1 MSFGDRL
8 RATRKE
14 KGFSQE
20 QLAEE
25 LEVSRQSVTKWETG
39 ISFPEIRTMLRLAS
53 LLERDLDWLLYD
65 EKQDS
70 KSSPGLKTKPLSME
84 VVSNRNVLS
93 RIMKQD
99 LLLSLINTLDG
110 YEIVR
115 EVESEEFIGTQT
127 CIFYKGRGFA
137 EINGL
142 DPDTAVSISSFSEM
156 SLPEIES
163 VLLPRIIVRRSEI
176 GAQPQVAE
184 KER

>member
-14 KGFSQE
+14 RGFSQE

-70 KSSPGLKTKPLSME
+70 KASSDSKATPLSME
-84 VVSNRNVLS
+84 VISDRNILN

-110 YEIVR
+110 YELVR
-115 EVESEEFIGTQT
+115 DVESEEFIGTQT
-127 CIFYKGRGFA
+127 CIFYKGRVFA
-137 EINGL
+137 ETDGL
-142 DPDTAVSISSFSEM
+142 DPGTTLPISSFSEM

-163 VLLPRIIVRRSEI
+163 VLLPWITVRRSEI
-176 GAQPQVAE
+176 GAQPEVAE

>member
-14 KGFSQE
+14 RGFSQE

-53 LLERDLDWLLYD
+53 VLERDLDWLLYD
-65 EKQDS
+65 EKPDS
-70 KSSPGLKTKPLSME
+70 KASSSSKAGPLSME
-84 VVSNRNVLS
+84 IVSDRNVLN

-99 LLLSLINTLDG
+99 LLYNMINTLDG

-115 EVESEEFIGTQT
+115 EVELEGFISTQT
-127 CIFYKGRGFA
+127 CIFYKGRVFA
-137 EINGL
+137 ETDCLEPGTTV
-142 DPDTAVSISSFSEM
+142 PISSFYEM

-163 VLLPRIIVRRSEI
+163 VLLPWITVRRSEI
-176 GAQPQVAE
+176 SAQPEVAE

>member
-14 KGFSQE
+14 KGLSQE

-39 ISFPEIRTMLRLAS
+39 ITFPEIRTMLRLAS
-53 LLERDLDWLLYD
+53 LLDRDLDWLLYD
-65 EKQDS
+65 EKQ
-70 KSSPGLKTKPLSME
+70 SSVSPVPGDRFMTTESIPDRDTL
-84 VVSNRNVLS
+84 ND
-93 RIMKQD
+93 IMKQD
-99 LLLSLINTLDG
+99 LLIGMINTLDG

-115 EVESEEFIGTQT
+115 KINTDEYTGTQT
-127 CIFYKGRGFA
+127 CIFYKGRLFS
-137 EINGL
+137 EISGL
-142 DPDTAVSISSFSEM
+142 ETGTISFSEM
-156 SLPEIES
+156 SLSEIES
-163 VLLPRIIVRRSEI
+163 LLLPWSTVRLSEI

>member
-39 ISFPEIRTMLRLAS
+39 LTFPEIRTMLRLAS
-53 LLERDLDWLLYD
+53 LLDKDLDWLLYD
-65 EKQDS
+65 EKQISAAPSARPINTEIIPD
-70 KSSPGLKTKPLSME
+70 
-84 VVSNRNVLS
+84 RNTLNS
-93 RIMKQD
+93 IIKQD
-99 LLLSLINTLDG
+99 LLLGMINTLDG

-115 EVESEEFIGTQT
+115 KINTDVFTGTQT
-127 CIFYKGRGFA
+127 CIFYKGRVFA
-137 EINGL
+137 ETSGL
-142 DPDTAVSISSFSEM
+142 ETGMTEPVSSFSEM
-156 SLPEIES
+156 SISEIES
-163 VLLPRIIVRRSEI
+163 LLLPWITVRRSEL
-176 GAQPQVAE
+176 GPQPQVAE

>member
-14 KGFSQE
+14 RGFSQE

-39 ISFPEIRTMLRLAS
+39 ITFPEIRTMLCLAT
-53 LLERDLDWLLYD
+53 LLDRDLDWLLYD
-65 EKQDS
+65 EKQ
-70 KSSPGLKTKPLSME
+70 SSASPMSGAQPMSTEIIPDRDTLS
-84 VVSNRNVLS
+84 S
-93 RIMKQD
+93 IMKQD
-99 LLLSLINTLDG
+99 LLLGIINTLDG

-115 EVESEEFIGTQT
+115 KIDTDEFTGTQT
-127 CIFYKGRGFA
+127 YIFYKGRVFA
-137 EINGL
+137 EISGL
-142 DPDTAVSISSFSEM
+142 ETGTSEPVSSFSEM
-156 SLPEIES
+156 STPELES
-163 VLLPRIIVRRSEI
+163 LLLPWISVRRSEV

>member
-53 LLERDLDWLLYD
+53 LLGRDLDWLLYD

-70 KSSPGLKTKPLSME
+70 KVSPSLKSRSLSME
-84 VVSNRNVLS
+84 VISDRNVLNS
-93 RIMKQD
+93 IMKQD
-99 LLLSLINTLDG
+99 LLLGMINSLDG

-115 EVESEEFIGTQT
+115 KVESEEFTGTQT
-127 CIFYKGRGFA
+127 CIFYKGRVFA
-137 EINGL
+137 ETAGL
-142 DPDTAVSISSFSEM
+142 EPGTTVPISSFSEM
-156 SLPEIES
+156 SLSEIES
-163 VLLPRIIVRRSEI
+163 LLLPWLSVRRSEI

>member
-14 KGFSQE
+14 KGLSQE

-39 ISFPEIRTMLRLAS
+39 ITFPEIKTMLRLAS
-53 LLERDLDWLLYD
+53 LLDRDLDWLLYD
-65 EKQDS
+65 EKQ
-70 KSSPGLKTKPLSME
+70 SSVSPVPGARLMTTEIIPDRDTL
-84 VVSNRNVLS
+84 NN
-93 RIMKQD
+93 IIKQD
-99 LLLSLINTLDG
+99 LLFGMISTLDG

-115 EVESEEFIGTQT
+115 KINTDVFTGTQT
-127 CIFYKGRGFA
+127 CIFYKGRVFA
-137 EINGL
+137 EISGL
-142 DPDTAVSISSFSEM
+142 ETGTTTPISSFSEM
-156 SLPEIES
+156 SLSEIES
-163 VLLPRIIVRRSEI
+163 LLLPWSTVRRSEI